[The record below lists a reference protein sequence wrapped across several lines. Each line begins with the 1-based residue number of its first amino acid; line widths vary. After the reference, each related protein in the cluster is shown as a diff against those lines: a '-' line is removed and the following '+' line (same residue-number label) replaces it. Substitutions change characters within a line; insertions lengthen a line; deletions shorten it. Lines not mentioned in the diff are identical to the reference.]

1 MSERSFRASA
11 PASSANLGP
20 GFDAVAIALSAR
32 MEATVAPARRF
43 TLHFSA
49 APHAPTHDG
58 LRDSIERSMR
68 RIGTLPRVRI
78 EIANDIPL
86 GAGLGSSA
94 AATILALGIAQR
106 AAGNRI
112 DRAQIAALACEIE
125 GHPDNALAALYGG
138 TTIAC
143 DARDFIRVPA
153 LRETIALVTIPQIDL
168 STAEAR
174 SLLPTRYLRAD
185 AVYSIQ
191 HAALLGAALAAGRL
205 DALHA
210 AMKDRIHQPFRAEKI
225 PGLREALAYDAPG
238 VRGIALSGAGPT
250 VLMLLDRHAD
260 ARRIGADM
268 RALFTAAGIA
278 SSTLCLR
285 PSARGFIFRASAPRK

>member
-49 APHAPTHDG
+49 GPHAPTHDG

-68 RIGTLPRVRI
+68 RIGTLPRARI

-94 AATILALGIAQR
+94 AATLLALGIAHR
-106 AAGNRI
+106 AAGNPI

-174 SLLPTRYLRAD
+174 SLLPARYLRAD

-191 HAALLGAALAAGRL
+191 RAALLGAALASGRL

-210 AMKDRIHQPFRAEKI
+210 AMKDRIHQPYRAEKI

-250 VLMLLDRHAD
+250 VLVLLDLHAD
-260 ARRIGADM
+260 ARRIGTEM

-285 PSARGFIFRASAPRK
+285 PSARGLIFRASAPRK